1 MRREISTSTT
11 SPRGRWWGSSPS
23 AAPAPP
29 GPTTRPARWPTSCAG
44 PPSGRSRRASCR
56 RRATSTRTWGRSSSA
71 AIARRG
77 RQEIGEELLPSV
89 RREGLLVGLEGA
101 GGRGQHVGGGR
112 GFAAGEEGLRP
123 VAPVLGHVEVV
134 AEAGGVRARV
144 GVEPED
150 ESALAARIHR
160 QIIDYGV
167 ARDLLQRATI
177 APGPA
182 AVGAGEELQVRRGDL
197 APRLGPGPDLVA
209 GDAPPGVD
217 PAQVV

>member
-1 MRREISTSTT
+1 MRRAISTSTT
-11 SPRGRWWGSSPS
+11 SPREPWWGSSPS

-29 GPTTRPARWPTSCAG
+29 APTTRPARWPTSCAG
-44 PPSGRSRRASCR
+44 PRSGRSRRASCR
-56 RRATSTRTWGRSSSA
+56 RRATPTRTWGRSSSA
-71 AIARRG
+71 G
-77 RQEIGEELLPSV
+77 RSWQEIGEEPLPSV
-89 RREGLLVGLEGA
+89 GREGLLVGLEGA

-209 GDAPPGVD
+209 GHAPP
-217 PAQVV
+217 